1 MKRLLIITALLA
13 LLLPV
18 QAVGADAKKQY
29 SSPRRYPAEIECAIN
44 RDIQKADSLVK
55 AGKPDEALTFYKKSL
70 KSKDSL
76 YNLITTSQMEEI
88 LSLYNMDKL
97 TLQKE
102 QRRNMFHQICLSIS
116 VIIIFALLLFNIHI
130 YRSRKRLQKDE
141 KEMRRLTAI
150 AEKRMR

>member
-88 LSLYNMDKL
+88 LSLYKGA
-97 TLQKE
+97 
-102 QRRNMFHQICLSIS
+102 ICSTKSAYPYPLSS
-116 VIIIFALLLFNIHI
+116 FLHCCFSTSTYTGAGNACKKMK
-130 YRSRKRLQKDE
+130 RK
-141 KEMRRLTAI
+141 
-150 AEKRMR
+150 

>member
-76 YNLITTSQMEEI
+76 
-88 LSLYNMDKL
+88 
-97 TLQKE
+97 
-102 QRRNMFHQICLSIS
+102 
-116 VIIIFALLLFNIHI
+116 
-130 YRSRKRLQKDE
+130 
-141 KEMRRLTAI
+141 
-150 AEKRMR
+150 

>member
-18 QAVGADAKKQY
+18 QAVGTDAKKQY

-76 YNLITTSQMEEI
+76 YNRITTSQMEEI
-88 LSLYNMDKL
+88 LSLQYGQAHAAKRAKAQYVPPN
-97 TLQKE
+97 
-102 QRRNMFHQICLSIS
+102 
-116 VIIIFALLLFNIHI
+116 LLIHI
-130 YRSRKRLQKDE
+130 RYHHFCIVAFQHPHIPEPETPAKR
-141 KEMRRLTAI
+141 
-150 AEKRMR
+150 

>member
-18 QAVGADAKKQY
+18 QAVGTDAKKQY

-55 AGKPDEALTFYKKSL
+55 AGKQDEALTFYKKSL

-76 YNLITTSQMEEI
+76 YNRITT
-88 LSLYNMDKL
+88 
-97 TLQKE
+97 
-102 QRRNMFHQICLSIS
+102 
-116 VIIIFALLLFNIHI
+116 
-130 YRSRKRLQKDE
+130 
-141 KEMRRLTAI
+141 
-150 AEKRMR
+150 